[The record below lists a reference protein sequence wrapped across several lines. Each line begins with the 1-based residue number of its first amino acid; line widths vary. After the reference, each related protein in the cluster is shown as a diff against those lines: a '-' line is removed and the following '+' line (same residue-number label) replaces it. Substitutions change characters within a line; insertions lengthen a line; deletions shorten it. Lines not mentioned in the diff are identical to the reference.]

1 MNAVFKTFLSMSCSG
16 GLLILALFLGK
27 GLVKDRISRQWQYY
41 IWLAAVLRLL
51 LPFGPESSLM
61 GNLYR
66 LAGQEITAPM
76 REEVRTAAPEGGA
89 GSGDELVWA
98 GESIGEAEALR
109 DAGALV
115 WEHLW
120 LIWLAGTLGLLV
132 RKITV
137 YQGFIR
143 YVRAGGTPV
152 SDMEVLDRLSLAAEH
167 ISVKGP
173 VELCVNP
180 LVSSP
185 LLIGF
190 FHPCIV
196 LPSEEVSEKD
206 FRHIVLH
213 ELTHFK
219 RGDLLYKWLVQMTVC
234 LHWFNPLAHLM
245 GREITKACEFS
256 CDEAVLAKTGGAREY
271 GETLL
276 NAMAAVGKYR
286 ENPGVVTLS
295 ENKRILKE
303 RLDAIMS
310 FQKKSAAVRML
321 TGALTV
327 CVVLGAAFV
336 GVYPAEAMDGQA
348 AGRSAAGQDEDL
360 AREKT
365 STQGKDYAA
374 LAERYYEAGSLPLF
388 QIAFFRLDERAQ
400 GEWLDRLYEDG
411 DIVFFSA
418 VADCMDEE
426 ALESWLD
433 RALEDGDWAFQS
445 MLSDKLDR
453 DEEFD
458 ELEEKREKEWEE
470 KQKAEYGAVGVTM
483 DGKDYFFKGKLVN
496 IFLDLRP
503 NKSFYTL
510 NLNPKGTVN
519 IKIVRNADNAV
530 TGVEYLTEAE
540 AAELLEDMQDD
551 ESEEVVLPVKL
562 KSVAAGETVFLGE
575 YTLSEGDRICYDI
588 LAETGNRMKVFFAR
602 DGQKD
607 VSYWSVNNRRQPG
620 EALACAADFTVEA
633 PAKPGTYRLYL
644 QAPDGALGNVQ
655 GNVSF
660 ELQERE

>member
-519 IKIVRNADNAV
+519 IKIVRNADNVV

-562 KSVAAGETVFLGE
+562 KSAAAGETVFLGE

-588 LAETGNRMKVFFAR
+588 LAETGNKMKVFFAR

>member
-16 GLLILALFLGK
+16 GLLILALLLGK
-27 GLVKDRISRQWQYY
+27 GLVRDRISRQWQYY

-348 AGRSAAGQDEDL
+348 AGRPAAGQDEDL

-418 VADCMDEE
+418 VADRMDE
-426 ALESWLD
+426 ATLEIWLD

-445 MLSDKLDR
+445 MLFDRLDR
-453 DEEFD
+453 DEEFG
-458 ELEEKREKEWEE
+458 ELEEKRDKEWEE

-496 IFLDLRP
+496 VFLDMRP
-503 NKSFYTL
+503 NQSFYTL
-510 NLNPKGTVN
+510 HLNPKGTVN
-519 IKIVRNADNAV
+519 IKIVRNEDNAV
-530 TGVEYLTEAE
+530 TGAEYLTEAE
-540 AAELLEDMQDD
+540 VTELLEDMQDD
-551 ESEEVVLPVKL
+551 ESKEVVLPVKL